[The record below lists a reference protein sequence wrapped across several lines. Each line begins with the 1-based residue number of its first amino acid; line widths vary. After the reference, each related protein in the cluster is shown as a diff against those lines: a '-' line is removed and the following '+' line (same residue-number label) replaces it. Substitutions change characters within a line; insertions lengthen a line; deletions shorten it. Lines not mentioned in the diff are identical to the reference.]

1 MAEDLV
7 EEATLAEDLAVE
19 VEAEEALTED
29 HEKCTKQLVEIVARN
44 VKYHLSQKLT
54 NQSTVTNVFKTIKET
69 SEYTRVMDKINP
81 IRTYYVATIVLVI
94 ATIVFFIL
102 DF

>member
-1 MAEDLV
+1 M
-7 EEATLAEDLAVE
+7 
-19 VEAEEALTED
+19 
-29 HEKCTKQLVEIVARN
+29 EIVTNN
-44 VKYHLSQKLT
+44 VMFSLNQNKINLSIT
-54 NQSTVTNVFKTIKET
+54 ADVFKTIKET